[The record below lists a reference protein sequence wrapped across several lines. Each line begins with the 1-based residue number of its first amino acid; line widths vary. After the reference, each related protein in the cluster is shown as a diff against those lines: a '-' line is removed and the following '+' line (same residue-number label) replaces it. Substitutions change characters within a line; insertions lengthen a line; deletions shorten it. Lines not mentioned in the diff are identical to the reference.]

1 MSVPSELLEALELE
15 FPLIGFYD
23 APDPAA
29 FEPLVAPPAQG
40 RACLFAFYPLW
51 KEGKT
56 LHLTREAFGCGGAGR
71 WLCGVET
78 RSREDFITFLAED
91 EGLKADRDLMARW
104 VDAGHPYR
112 AEHDHLC
119 IGPLRPGQEAYLK
132 TITFFVNP
140 DQLSILML
148 AANYHAAPEDPPPVM
163 APFGAGCMEMLP
175 LFRDLELPQAMIGA
189 TDLAM
194 RHLLPPN
201 ILAFTCTVP
210 MFERLCTLDERSFL
224 SRPFLARLKKARKG
238 G

>member
-1 MSVPSELLEALELE
+1 
-15 FPLIGFYD
+15 
-23 APDPAA
+23 
-29 FEPLVAPPAQG
+29 
-40 RACLFAFYPLW
+40 
-51 KEGKT
+51 
-56 LHLTREAFGCGGAGR
+56 
-71 WLCGVET
+71 
-78 RSREDFITFLAED
+78 
-91 EGLKADRDLMARW
+91 
-104 VDAGHPYR
+104 
-112 AEHDHLC
+112 
-119 IGPLRPGQEAYLK
+119 
-132 TITFFVNP
+132 
-140 DQLSILML
+140 
-148 AANYHAAPEDPPPVM
+148 M